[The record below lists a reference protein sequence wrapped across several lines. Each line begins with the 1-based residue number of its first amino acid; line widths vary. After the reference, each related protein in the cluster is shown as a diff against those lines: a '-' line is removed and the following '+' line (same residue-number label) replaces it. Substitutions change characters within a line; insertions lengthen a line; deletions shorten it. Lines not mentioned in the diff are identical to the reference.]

1 MNAVLLIDDE
11 PEVLRSTG
19 RALESG
25 GFAVMTAAEGT
36 EGLRLASRHRP
47 DMVVLDLGLP
57 DLPGEAVLAALL
69 AEGSGR
75 RVLVLSRAGEVRP
88 VVRGLDAE
96 AVDFLPKP
104 FGVNELVARVR
115 LRLSQPRGGGGR
127 EEQQLLC
134 SHLRLDLRTRRL
146 HTPSRSAELAQREF
160 ELVRYLM
167 RRAGTVCSRAE
178 LLHDVWGFDVD
189 PGSNVVDVTVARVRA
204 KLHDVGITTVRNV
217 GYTLDDDRT
226 APADGV
232 PMQRRAGFGPPRR
245 TR

>member
-11 PEVLRSTG
+11 PEVLQATG
-19 RALESG
+19 RALETG
-25 GFAVMTAAEGT
+25 GFAVMTAGEGT

-75 RVLVLSRAGEVRP
+75 RVLVLSHAGEVRP
-88 VVRGLDAE
+88 VVRGLDAG
-96 AVDFLPKP
+96 ALDFLPKP
-104 FGVNELVARVR
+104 FGVSELVARVR
-115 LRLSQPRGGGGR
+115 LRLDQPRADGAR
-127 EEQQLLC
+127 EEQQLLG

-160 ELVRYLM
+160 ELVRHLM

-178 LLHDVWGFDVD
+178 LLHDVWGFDFD

-204 KLHDVGITTVRNV
+204 KLHDVRITTVRNV

-226 APADGV
+226 AAADGV
-232 PMQRRAGFGPPRR
+232 PVQRRAGFGPPRR